1 MEDFNHRHR
10 IIENGGM
17 IMVGPVI
24 LVAGARPNFMK
35 IAPIHKE
42 MKNRGIKQLLVHTGQ
57 HYDNNMSQ
65 VFFEDLGISE
75 PDIYMGVGSG
85 SHAKQTASIMVEF
98 EKICNEHNPSLVV
111 VVGDVNSTLACA
123 IVASKMHIPTA
134 HVEAGLRSGDMRMP
148 EEVNRLVTD
157 AISDIL
163 LTPSRDADQNLLGEG
178 RGEDDIYFVGN
189 IMIDSLFNT
198 LGRIAESSILGDLGL
213 DSRDFGVLTMHRPSN
228 VDDLEILRRIMGALR
243 EICELVRLVF
253 PVHPRTSNRI
263 DEFGLLSE
271 FEDIANLIMI
281 EPVGY
286 LDFVA
291 LVSESKIVITDSGG
305 IQEETT
311 ALGIPCITMR
321 ENTERPITVSQGTNK
336 VVGTNPNSIVSE
348 VMASLEE
355 SGENPPIPE
364 YWDGKTAKRIVDVLE
379 SRIRERE

>member
-1 MEDFNHRHR
+1 
-10 IIENGGM
+10 
-17 IMVGPVI
+17 MVSRGPVI

-35 IAPIHKE
+35 IAPIHRE
-42 MKNRGIKQLLVHTGQ
+42 MKIRGINQLLVHTGQ

-65 VFFEDLGISE
+65 VFFDDLGIPE
-75 PDIYMGVGSG
+75 PDIHMGVGSG
-85 SHAKQTASIMVEF
+85 SHAKQTATIMVEF
-98 EKICNEHNPSLVV
+98 ENICNEHRPSLVV

-228 VDDLEILRRIMGALR
+228 VDDLQILRGIMEALG
-243 EICELVRLVF
+243 EICESVQLVF

-271 FEDIANLIMI
+271 FGDISNLIMI

-321 ENTERPITVSQGTNK
+321 ENTERPITVSPGTNK